1 MELHEYMRSRGIT
14 EDMLDEARA
23 RTQARLEAYRL
34 PQIRKGKGLTQA
46 TVAQRMGV
54 SQKRVSELENG
65 NIGSMRMD
73 TLARYA
79 ESLGGKLVAT
89 IEFPDKTITLAR

>member
-1 MELHEYMRSRGIT
+1 MNIDDYMLNRGFTEEELLQARDR
-14 EDMLDEARA
+14 LD
-23 RTQARLEAYRL
+23 ARLEAYRL
-34 PQIRKGKGLTQA
+34 AQIRKGKELTQA